1 MTLVI
6 TPDSVIKQS
15 RLADFVEILNI
26 KISISVAKRYHTVQ
40 SSLLLLIANEN
51 QPLGSKN
58 YSHFQSKKK
67 KTQNF
72 RCESK
77 HSLEEPDPHIHFS
90 KLLKSMSL
98 VSPCFCLTVPTYSDG
113 AFEKG
118 GLNENHC
125 STGDAHIE
133 EQRKNPVRI
142 MNWTHVFA

>member
-67 KTQNF
+67 KTPKISDVNL
-72 RCESK
+72 SI
-77 HSLEEPDPHIHFS
+77 P
-90 KLLKSMSL
+90 LKNLILIFLSQS
-98 VSPCFCLTVPTYSDG
+98 S
-113 AFEKG
+113 
-118 GLNENHC
+118 
-125 STGDAHIE
+125 
-133 EQRKNPVRI
+133 
-142 MNWTHVFA
+142 